1 VRRTRHSVRAW
12 ARGLAVAATTTAA
25 PGIGLA
31 QNVSDLQPA
40 PPRPTGQETIIN
52 YQPGMPAP
60 RVIQRDLTEAK
71 EARTAGAR
79 TPAGAAPQRVGR
91 FIYDVGGLGAQDEG
105 AVSSSETPE
114 LYVVKKGDTLWAIS
128 SQFFRD
134 PFAWPKLWAMNPAI
148 TNPHWIYPG
157 DVIRLAPGAGEQPV
171 ATPPTPEPD
180 SKRPAPGVAS
190 RGLFLR
196 QNGFVE
202 PEELESAGDLI
213 GSKEEKIMLGTLDE
227 AYVAFKA
234 KAPMRAGEKYSV
246 YKPIKTVKHPVTG
259 KRLGE
264 IVQIFGEVE
273 IRSVTDGKI
282 AKAAIIDSTDPIE
295 RGYKVGPL
303 KRQFKIVDPVTN
315 ATDQVGVVV
324 DTLRPIQLIGTET
337 LIFLDKGKR
346 DGVQVGNR
354 FLVVRRGDG
363 YQPLLATG
371 PVDDKR
377 FPRETIAEAL
387 VIDLRNDIATALV
400 TKATKEA
407 RVGDR
412 VEARRGY

>member
-1 VRRTRHSVRAW
+1 VRQPRFHSRAW
-12 ARGLAVAATTTAA
+12 LCGLALTCA
-25 PGIGLA
+25 PQLALA

-40 PPRPTGQETIIN
+40 APKPTGNETIIN

-60 RVIQRDLTEAK
+60 RVIQRDMTD
-71 EARTAGAR
+71 ARDRAAAGQ
-79 TPAGAAPQRVGR
+79 PGGAPTGGDRRAGR
-91 FIYDVGGLGAQDEG
+91 FIYDVSGVTGDEG
-105 AVSSSETPE
+105 SVSSADTPE
-114 LYVVKKGDTLWAIS
+114 LYVVRKGDTLWAIS

-157 DVIRLAPGAGEQPV
+157 DVIRLVPAAGEQPV
-171 ATPPTPEPD
+171 ATPPTPVAD
-180 SKRPAPGVAS
+180 TKRPTAAAP

-202 PEELESAGDLI
+202 PDELDTAGDI
-213 GSKEEKIMLGTLDE
+213 VGSREEKIMLGTLDE
-227 AYVAFKA
+227 AYVQFKA

-282 AKAAIIDSTDPIE
+282 ARATIIDSTDPIE

-303 KRQFKIVDPVTN
+303 RRQFKIVDPVAN
-315 ATDQVGVVV
+315 ATDHEGVVV
-324 DTLRPIQLIGTET
+324 DTLRPISLIGAEH
-337 LIFLDKGKR
+337 LIFLDKGKK

-354 FLVVRRGDG
+354 FLIVRRGDG
-363 YQPLLATG
+363 YQPVLSAG

-377 FPRETIAEAL
+377 FPRETIAEAM
-387 VIDLRNDIATALV
+387 VIDLRNGIATALV
-400 TKATKEA
+400 TKSTKEA

-412 VEARRGY
+412 VEARRGM

>member
-1 VRRTRHSVRAW
+1 MRRTRHSLRTW
-12 ARGLAVAATTTAA
+12 ACGLAVAATAA
-25 PGIGLA
+25 VPVVGLA

-40 PPRPTGQETIIN
+40 APRPTGTESIIN

-60 RVIQRDLTEAK
+60 RAIQREMTDAK
-71 EARTAGAR
+71 EARSGSR
-79 TPAGAAPQRVGR
+79 TPAGAPGAQRIGR
-91 FIYDVGGLGAQDEG
+91 FVYDVGPVAGEDDG

-114 LYVVKKGDTLWAIS
+114 LYVVRKGDTLWAIS

-157 DVIRLAPGAGEQPV
+157 DVIRLTPSAGEQPV
-171 ATPPTPEPD
+171 SSAPTPETPD
-180 SKRPAPGVAS
+180 KRRPAPGVAA

-202 PEELESAGDLI
+202 PAELESAGDI
-213 GSKEEKIMLGTLDE
+213 VGSREEKIMLGTLDE
-227 AYVAFKA
+227 AYVAFKE

-273 IRSVTDGKI
+273 IRSVTDGRI

-303 KRQFKIVDPVTN
+303 RRQFKIVDPVIN
-315 ATDQVGVVV
+315 NTDQVGVVV
-324 DTLRPIQLIGTET
+324 DALRPISLIGTEH
-337 LIFLDKGKR
+337 LIFLDKGKA

-363 YQPLLATG
+363 YQPVLSSG

-377 FPRETIAEAL
+377 FPRETIAEAM
-387 VIDLRNDIATALV
+387 VIDLRNGIATALV
-400 TKATKEA
+400 TKAIKEA
-407 RVGDR
+407 RIGDR